1 MKLYY
6 STTSP
11 YSRKVRLFAR
21 ESSLDTQIEEIIVNP
36 FADDKDT
43 LIKANPLGKIPT
55 LVLDNGKALYDSPVI
70 CYYLDSLLDH
80 SSLIPT
86 SHYLDVLQWQAMT
99 DGLTDATY
107 NIAIER
113 RARPKEE
120 QSPKWIANW
129 STEIKRTLE
138 YIESHIDDLNKL
150 DSDITLA
157 HLSLA
162 SAISYLELRL
172 PEALSKAESPT
183 VDAYPHIISWYESFK
198 TRPSMLNTQLHDV
211 TN

>member
-11 YSRKVRLFAR
+11 YSRKVRLFVR
-21 ESSLDTQIEEIIVNP
+21 ESSLDSQIEEIIVNP
-36 FADDKDT
+36 FSDDKEA

-55 LVLDNGKALYDSPVI
+55 LVLDNGEALYDSPVI

-80 SSLIPT
+80 ASLIPT
-86 SHYLDVLQWQAMT
+86 SHSLDVLQWQALS

-129 STEIKRTLE
+129 SIEIQRTLE
-138 YIESHIDDLNKL
+138 HIESHIDDLNKFG
-150 DSDITLA
+150 SDITLA

-172 PEALSKAESPT
+172 PEALYKSEHPQ
-183 VDAYPHIISWYESFK
+183 VIAYPKIMNWYEKFK
-198 TRPSMLNTQLHDV
+198 TRPSMLDTQLHDV
-211 TN
+211 AG

>member
-21 ESSLDTQIEEIIVNP
+21 EGGLDTQIEEIIVNP
-36 FADDKDT
+36 FADDKDA

-86 SHYLDVLQWQAMT
+86 PHYLDVLQWQALS

-120 QSPKWIANW
+120 QSPKWITNW
-129 STEIKRTLE
+129 SAEIKRTLE
-138 YIESHIDDLNKL
+138 SIESHIDDLNKL
-150 DSDITLA
+150 GSDITLA

-172 PEALSKAESPT
+172 PEALSKAGKSE
-183 VDAYPHIISWYESFK
+183 VGAYPHIMSWYESFK
-198 TRPSMLNTQLHDV
+198 TRPSMLDTQLHDV